1 MGYDEWTED
10 IDVQVG
16 VDSNGNPITVKQ
28 EVKYYKITC
37 DNCGKV
43 IVDTSKGIVG
53 AYYTVGSE
61 STKKYYCEDCYAV
74 LRAKGEL

>member
-1 MGYDEWTED
+1 MGYAEWTESSE
-10 IDVQVG
+10 VQVG
-16 VDSNGNPITVKQ
+16 VDSNGEPVTVTQ

-43 IVDTSKGIVG
+43 IVDTSQGIVG
-53 AYYTVGSE
+53 AYYTVGSGDAR
-61 STKKYYCEDCYAV
+61 KYYCTDCYAV